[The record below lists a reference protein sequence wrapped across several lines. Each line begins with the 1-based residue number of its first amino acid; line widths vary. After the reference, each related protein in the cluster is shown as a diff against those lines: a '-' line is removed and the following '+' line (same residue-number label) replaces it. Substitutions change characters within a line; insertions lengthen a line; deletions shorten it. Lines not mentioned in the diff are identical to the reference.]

1 MYTIHGSPGARAIGT
16 SSVVVVA
23 ATVVGAVELGS
34 TGSVDS
40 VATLSPV
47 DG

>member
-1 MYTIHGSPGARAIGT
+1 
-16 SSVVVVA
+16 VVA
-23 ATVVGAVELGS
+23 ATVVGAIELDS

-47 DG
+47 DD